1 MTTQLKLVA
10 VGYIDT
16 DRPANDTLVCDPSWT
31 DTWFSGA
38 QNSMDALPV
47 DHPRLFMQ
55 EDDYRMGEIDRMLG
69 MGSRSYDYDDDDRR
83 MAYVAGYCATRLLS
97 DAEIAAELEEYQ
109 DDIADRDYWAKGQW

>member
-47 DHPRLFMQ
+47 D
-55 EDDYRMGEIDRMLG
+55 Y
-69 MGSRSYDYDDDDRR
+69 
-83 MAYVAGYCATRLLS
+83 TRLLT
-97 DAEIAAELEEYQ
+97 DEEIREEAE
-109 DDIADRDYWAKGQW
+109 DYAGWQEDERWIGSGC